1 MFLDLQ
7 ELSVV
12 GFHIMAK
19 IGIER
24 ENRKSHSTTSMK
36 KSRDIFSRV
45 TNQQIKIDPEKT
57 MPLLRLVS

>member
-24 ENRKSHSTTSMK
+24 GNRGSHSTASMK
-36 KSRDIFSRV
+36 KSREIFSRA
-45 TNQQIKIDPEKT
+45 TTQQIKIDLEKT
-57 MPLLRLVS
+57 MPLLRLVC